1 MKICQ
6 SKWVEGSGWTI
17 KSGVVVASPQL
28 VFVFGATSV
37 LKRVDLIGDIQKQ
50 NPSALLFGCS
60 TAGEI
65 SDVEVTD
72 GSLVATAVRFEHT
85 EVRAVCVRLA
95 ESDGSRAVGERLA
108 LTLPTSVSIGGIS
121 VGLNHVMILSDGL
134 KANGSDLVAGMT
146 KNLSAGVVVTGG
158 LA

>member
-72 GSLVATAVRFEHT
+72 GSLVATAVHFEHT
-85 EVRAVCVRLA
+85 EIRAARVKLA
-95 ESDGSRAVGERLA
+95 ESGGSRTAGEELA
-108 LTLPTSVSIGGIS
+108 RALPASVSIGGKTAN
-121 VGLNHVMILSDGL
+121 LNHV
-134 KANGSDLVAGMT
+134 
-146 KNLSAGVVVTGG
+146 
-158 LA
+158 